1 MTASLGRSSRGRG
14 RRLKKMSREYTS
26 LLFRKLFHSEALATT
41 RWLLVKL
48 KMSNKGPST
57 CKKYREEFQEAE
69 RNDDAFKCKQCDQHP
84 DWHERLPAPPP
95 AVQLGNYPIIHIILL
110 KQNIA

>member
-1 MTASLGRSSRGRG
+1 
-14 RRLKKMSREYTS
+14 
-26 LLFRKLFHSEALATT
+26 
-41 RWLLVKL
+41 
-48 KMSNKGPST
+48 MSNKGPST

-84 DWHERLPAPPP
+84 DWHERLPA
-95 AVQLGNYPIIHIILL
+95 AVQLGNYQIIHIIILL